1 LWGAFFLLQQVYD
14 MVNEGRKEEDNVNF
28 PDQVG
33 RISVLLDEVN

>member
-1 LWGAFFLLQQVYD
+1 